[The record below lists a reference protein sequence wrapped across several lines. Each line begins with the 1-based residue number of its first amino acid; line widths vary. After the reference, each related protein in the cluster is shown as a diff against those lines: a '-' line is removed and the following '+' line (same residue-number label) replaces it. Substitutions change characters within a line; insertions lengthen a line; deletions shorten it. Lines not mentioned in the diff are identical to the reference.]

1 MAGSLRG
8 SDQLRYAVRDVLRLA
23 DAGFAGVL
31 VADLGLLA
39 VLGRAKAAGDLPP
52 DFALKTSI
60 FLPVANAAAARVLE
74 DLGATSLNL
83 PVDLP
88 LPQLVS
94 LRAAVDIALDLYVE
108 SPDDVGGVVRHYETA
123 SFVRHLSPITLKF
136 SVRNAPGIY
145 PSGQHLE
152 AVALATAVERVRR
165 ARIALDIFATEDPE
179 GAAACSPVPTG
190 GPR

>member
-1 MAGSLRG
+1 
-8 SDQLRYAVRDVLRLA
+8 
-23 DAGFAGVL
+23 VL

-39 VLGRAKAAGDLPP
+39 VLGRAKRCGDLPP

-60 FLPVANAAAARVLE
+60 FLPVANAASARVLE
-74 DLGATSLNL
+74 DLGATSVNV

-88 LPQLVS
+88 LPLLCS
-94 LRAAVDIALDLYVE
+94 LRAAVALPIDLYVE

-123 SFVRHLSPITLKF
+123 SFVRQLAPVTLKF

-145 PSGQHLE
+145 PSGQHLA
-152 AVALATAVERVRR
+152 AVATGTARERVRR
-165 ARIALDIFATEDPE
+165 ARIALDLFAAEDPE
-179 GAAACSPVPTG
+179 AAAAVSPVPTWG